1 MDCKFCGYP
10 IHVEIG
16 VCNNCDNDDTGW
28 DVDDKP
34 NWFDDAEYH
43 GDVAYDP
50 NAFIY
55 SHLEKSADYG
65 MTGFPPEDGE

>member
-50 NAFIY
+50 NALFIR
-55 SHLEKSADYG
+55 
-65 MTGFPPEDGE
+65 T